1 MVSDLK
7 LGYWLALGAGG
18 ALTVLAL
25 VRGLLVRT
33 AKI

>member
-7 LGYWLALGAGG
+7 IGYWLALGAGG

-25 VRGLLVRT
+25 LCGLFGGKPK
-33 AKI
+33 A